1 MKQIES
7 PYNFSPAPEPRNIFL
22 EEEEG
27 MDLRSYWFAIYRH
40 RRAALVFFFLT
51 LLLAAISIPWGH
63 STYVATTTLH
73 VQKQIRGMFDGPE
86 AVRQME
92 TDYYATQRSL
102 LLSRSLVAQVIRD
115 LGLETNPYFTEV
127 PQAPLSW
134 AMKQLKAGLKT
145 AVNWV
150 EETAW
155 VKRVKEYFGIVE
167 KEPMPV
173 AYELGVHPALIDQYL
188 QALVVNPLPESELMQ
203 VQFSAGDPSLAKKVA
218 NSHVA
223 TFINRNLETRFELT
237 AETREFLE
245 KKLQEL
251 RVNVENSEQ
260 ALNRFQKEHEIV
272 SLDPNKGSSL
282 MLDQLKQLNTD
293 LTVARSKRIELES
306 LHRVVMKRDNQLLS
320 QIIDNPT
327 IQQLRKQISDL
338 EARRT
343 ELGTTYTETHPTVM
357 AVQEQIDEAKGRL
370 HQEINRI
377 VNTIQRDYLAAV
389 AKEKALTAENEKA
402 RHGAL
407 DLQEKAVEYAV
418 LEREVTSNRALY
430 EAVFKKTKEAAL
442 TGGEQLPNL
451 RVIDRAE
458 IPVQPDTA
466 QLKKTLLFIPIGLLG
481 AIGLAFLL
489 HILDTSIRTSDD
501 VMRFLRL
508 PTLGIVPDARKLLN
522 GQARALGYSKDNSP
536 PKKPFKGSN
545 GKNNQLMVSH
555 APLSLMEEMYR
566 SICTAVLFSKPEKPP
581 QTILITSAQP
591 NEGKTV
597 TAINL
602 SMLLAQSGPVLLID
616 ADLHGGHCH
625 KLLGLENSVGLSNI
639 LTGKRDPGRLI
650 KKTSVNNLSLLC
662 RGTLPP
668 NPADLLGSD
677 RMRQTLEA
685 LAQHFRFIVIDSAPL
700 LAVSDTVLL
709 STKVDGVVLVARG
722 QEVSRHV
729 IRKARERLDY
739 VNAKILGV
747 VLNGVDIWNAE
758 YKEYRSVYESHYQR
772 YASGPI
778 VELNDVAPR
787 PHRQPSDHA

>member
-1 MKQIES
+1 MKQIEP
-7 PYNFSPAPEPRNIFL
+7 PYNFSPAPEPRNVL
-22 EEEEG
+22 VEEETA
-27 MDLRSYWFAIYRH
+27 DLRSYWFVIYRH
-40 RRAALVFFFLT
+40 RRAALAFFLLT

-63 STYVATTTLH
+63 STYIATTTLY
-73 VQKQIRGMFDGPE
+73 VQEQIRGMFDGPE
-86 AVRQME
+86 AVRAREE
-92 TDYYATQRSL
+92 TDYYETQRTL
-102 LLSRSLVAQVIRD
+102 LLSRSLVAQVIRE
-115 LGLETNPYFTEV
+115 LGLENNPYFTEV
-127 PQAPLSW
+127 PQSPLSW
-134 AMKQLKAGLKT
+134 AMKQLKGSLKS
-145 AVNWV
+145 AINWL
-150 EETAW
+150 EKTEW
-155 VKRVKEYFGIVE
+155 VKRIKEYFGIVE
-167 KEPMPV
+167 KEPTPV
-173 AYELGVHPALIDQYL
+173 TFELGVHPALIDQYL
-188 QALVVNPLPESELMQ
+188 LALTVNPLPESQLMQ
-203 VQFSAGDPSLAKKVA
+203 VQFSSGDASLAKKVA

-223 TFINRNLETRFELT
+223 TFISRNLETRFELT
-237 AETREFLE
+237 GETREFLE
-245 KKLQEL
+245 KKLTEL
-251 RVNVENSEQ
+251 KVNVENSEQ
-260 ALNRFQKEHEIV
+260 ALNSFQKDHEIV
-272 SLDPNKGSSL
+272 SLDKGSSL
-282 MLDQLKQLNTD
+282 LLDQLKQLNTD

-306 LHRVVMKRDNQLLS
+306 LHRVVLKRDNQLLS

-338 EARRT
+338 ATRLAEVA
-343 ELGTTYTETHPTVM
+343 TTFTASHPSVM
-357 AVQEQIDEAKGRL
+357 AVQEQIDEVKGRL

-389 AKEKALTAENEKA
+389 AKEKALAAEAEKA
-402 RHGAL
+402 RQGAL
-407 DLQEKAVEYAV
+407 NLQEKAVEYAV
-418 LEREVTSNRALY
+418 LEREVASNRALY

-442 TGGEQLPNL
+442 TGGERLPNL

-458 IPVQPDTA
+458 IPVLPDTA
-466 QLKKTLLFIPIGLLG
+466 KLKKSLLFIPIGLLG

-489 HILDTSIRTSDD
+489 HILDTSIRTPDD

-522 GQARALGYSKDNSP
+522 GQARAFGYAKNSSP
-536 PKKPFKGSN
+536 PKKSFKGSN

-555 APLSLMEEMYR
+555 PPLSLMEEMYR

-581 QTILITSAQP
+581 QTILVTSAQP
-591 NEGKTV
+591 DEGKTV

-650 KKTSVNNLSLLC
+650 RKTSVNNLSLLC

-772 YASGPI
+772 YASAPV

-787 PHRQPSDHA
+787 PHRQPSNHA

>member
-1 MKQIES
+1 MKQIEP
-7 PYNFSPAPEPRNIFL
+7 PYNFSSAPEPRNVLL
-22 EEEEG
+22 EEEAT
-27 MDLRSYWFAIYRH
+27 DLRSYWFVIYRH
-40 RRAALVFFFLT
+40 RRAALAFFLLT

-63 STYVATTTLH
+63 SSYIATTTLH
-73 VQKQIRGMFDGPE
+73 VQDQIRGMFDSPE
-86 AVRQME
+86 AARAREE
-92 TDYYATQRSL
+92 TDYYETQRTL

-115 LGLETNPYFTEV
+115 LGLEENPNFTQV
-127 PQAPLSW
+127 PESLLSW
-134 AMKQLKAGLKT
+134 AMKQLKGGLRA
-145 AVNWV
+145 AVNWL

-155 VKRVKEYFGIVE
+155 VKSIREYFGLDPE
-167 KEPMPV
+167 EQATAV
-173 AYELGVHPALIDQYL
+173 AFELGVHPALIDQYF
-188 QALVVNPLPESELMQ
+188 QALTVNPLPESQLMQ
-203 VQFSAGDPSLAKKVA
+203 VQFSSGDPSLAKKVA

-223 TFINRNLETRFELT
+223 TFITRNLETRFELT
-237 AETREFLE
+237 GETREFLE
-245 KKLQEL
+245 KKLTEL
-251 RVNVENSEQ
+251 RVNVESSEQ
-260 ALNRFQKEHEIV
+260 ALNSFQKDHEIV
-272 SLDPNKGSSL
+272 SLDKGSSL
-282 MLDQLKQLNTD
+282 LLDQLKQLNTD
-293 LTVARSKRIELES
+293 LTGARSKRIELES
-306 LHRVVMKRDNQLLS
+306 LHHVVLKRDNQLLS

-327 IQQLRKQISDL
+327 IQQLRKQIADL
-338 EARRT
+338 ATRLAEVA
-343 ELGTTYTETHPTVM
+343 TTFTPSHPSVM
-357 AVQEQIDEAKGRL
+357 AVQEQIDEVKGRL
-370 HQEINRI
+370 NQEISRI
-377 VNTIQRDYLAAV
+377 VHTIQKDYFAAV
-389 AKEKALTAENEKA
+389 AKEKALAAETEKA
-402 RHGAL
+402 RQGAL

-418 LEREVTSNRALY
+418 LEREVASNRALY

-442 TGGEQLPNL
+442 TGGERLPNL

-458 IPVQPDTA
+458 IPVLPDTA
-466 QLKKTLLFIPIGLLG
+466 KLKKNLLFIPIGLLG

-489 HILDTSIRTSDD
+489 HILDTSIRTPDD

-522 GQARALGYSKDNSP
+522 GQARALGYAKNSSRL
-536 PKKPFKGSN
+536 KKSFKGSN

-555 APLSLMEEMYR
+555 PPLSLMEEMYR

-581 QTILITSAQP
+581 QTILVTSAQP
-591 NEGKTV
+591 DEGKTV

-625 KLLGLENSVGLSNI
+625 KLLGLENSVGLSNV
-639 LTGKRDPGRLI
+639 LTGKRDAGRLI

-677 RMRQTLEA
+677 KMRQTLEA

-729 IRKARERLDY
+729 IRKARERLEY

-772 YASGPI
+772 YASAPV